1 MKSFLAFVCLVSLT
15 SLSHADWSL
24 NLEDSS
30 FSFASIKKNHAY
42 EVHTFRR
49 FEGSIDKAGE
59 AELVLDL
66 ASVQTGI
73 EIRDQRMQTML
84 FDTPKFPAASYR
96 VKVDP
101 SQLETLKPGQ
111 RLSLNAQ
118 GSLSILGIEKPLS
131 APLNVFKLGDDRIQV
146 NTARPIALKAQ
157 DFGLD
162 SGIEALRKIANL
174 PVISL
179 TVPVN
184 FSLVFDKR

>member
-1 MKSFLAFVCLVSLT
+1 MKSLLAVVCLSSFT
-15 SLSHADWSL
+15 TLSYADWTL
-24 NLEDSS
+24 NLDDSS

-42 EVHTFRR
+42 EVHTFNRY
-49 FEGSIDKAGE
+49 EGRISDAGE
-59 AELVLDL
+59 AELTLDL

-73 EIRDQRMQTML
+73 EIRDQRMQSML

-101 SQLETLKPGQ
+101 TQLKALKPGQ
-111 RLSLNAQ
+111 RLAINAE
-118 GSLSILGIEKPLS
+118 GSLSIFGIEKPLP
-131 APLNVFKLGDDRIQV
+131 AALNVFKLGDNRLQV

-157 DFGLD
+157 DYGLD
-162 SGIEALRKIANL
+162 GGIEALRKIANL

-184 FSLVFDKR
+184 FSLVFDQQ